1 MTLLDRKCLIVKT
14 AGKVIDSRMLK
25 MFKEKVWSLVL
36 FGTAIVR
43 DDSLGKV
50 ITHKGFRVVAD
61 AMRR

>member
-1 MTLLDRKCLIVKT
+1 
-14 AGKVIDSRMLK
+14 